1 MQDKEKF
8 VQAVQEG
15 LSKGWSGFLWIMRI
29 LIPISFFTLVLDYSG
44 IITKLDFLLAP
55 VMGLLS
61 LPSMAALP
69 LIIGLFTGIY
79 GAVAAMLVLP
89 MAPEHMTLVAIFLLI
104 SHNLIQEGTVQGQ
117 AGISPVKATIFR
129 LVTSV
134 ITVAICAV
142 FLNPPDTAG
151 AGANLATATKG
162 AFTPL
167 FQGWAVDTA
176 SLAAKIFLIIMT
188 IMATLQVMKTFNTI
202 PYILKPLTPLM
213 KLMGLENKLGLLWL
227 TATLFGLSY
236 GSAVIVEEI
245 KENAFTEEELTRLHL
260 SIGINHAMIEDPALF
275 LPLGLAAFWLWIPRL
290 IAAIVAVQLLNIW
303 SRIRPAKADEA
314 EAA

>member
-162 AFTPL
+162 AFTPSSRGGPWT
-167 FQGWAVDTA
+167 QPA
-176 SLAAKIFLIIMT
+176 SL
-188 IMATLQVMKTFNTI
+188 
-202 PYILKPLTPLM
+202 
-213 KLMGLENKLGLLWL
+213 
-227 TATLFGLSY
+227 
-236 GSAVIVEEI
+236 
-245 KENAFTEEELTRLHL
+245 
-260 SIGINHAMIEDPALF
+260 
-275 LPLGLAAFWLWIPRL
+275 PR
-290 IAAIVAVQLLNIW
+290 
-303 SRIRPAKADEA
+303 SFSSS
-314 EAA
+314 